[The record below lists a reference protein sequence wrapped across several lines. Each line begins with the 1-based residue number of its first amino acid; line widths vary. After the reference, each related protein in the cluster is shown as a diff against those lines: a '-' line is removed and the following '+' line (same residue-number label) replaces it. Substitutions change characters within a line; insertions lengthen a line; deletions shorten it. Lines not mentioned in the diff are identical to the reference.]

1 MDKKVI
7 FAVAGS
13 GKTTYIV
20 NGLSLEKRSLI
31 VTYTIANYENL
42 NRKILR
48 KFRGVWPANIT
59 LMTYFSF
66 LFRFC
71 YKPFLADVVGAKG
84 VFFEPNTNRYQKK
97 TDNLYYMTTGGYFYS
112 NRLSQYL
119 MERMKVIDDIRERI
133 TDYFDE
139 FIIDEVQDFAG
150 RDFSFLEKLMETNVY
165 QLFVGD
171 FYQHTYD
178 TSRDGNVNSN
188 LFDDRIKYE
197 ERYVK
202 KGVKCDHTTLINSW
216 RCSKPL
222 CNYIT
227 ENLGISIDSN
237 RNIEDITKVEF
248 VSDSCE
254 IERIMRD
261 ESIVKLHY
269 QKSSGYGSGHKN
281 WGETKGEDHY
291 YDVCILLN
299 KTTFQKYKTGKLN
312 ELVPST
318 RNKLYVALSRAR
330 GNVYL
335 INEEVTK

>member
-20 NGLSLEKRSLI
+20 NGLSLDKRSLI

-42 NRKILR
+42 RRKILR
-48 KFRGVWPANIT
+48 KFSGVWPANIT

-71 YKPFLADVVGAKG
+71 YKPFLADTVGAKG
-84 VFFEPNTNRYQKK
+84 IIFESNKRRDLEK
-97 TDNLYYMTTGGYFYS
+97 TDQLYYMTQNEYFYS
-112 NRLSQYL
+112 NRFSQFL
-119 MERMKVIDDIRERI
+119 MEGMNVIDDIRERI
-133 TDYFDE
+133 TDYFDQ

-150 RDFSFLEKLMETNVY
+150 RDFSFLEKLMETNVS

-178 TSRDGNVNSN
+178 TSRDGNVNCN
-188 LFDDRIKYE
+188 LFDDRMKYE

-202 KGVKCDHTTLINSW
+202 KGVECDHTTLINSW
-216 RCSKPL
+216 RCSKSV

-227 ENLGISIDSN
+227 DNLGISIDSN
-237 RNIEDITKVEF
+237 RSIEDITTVEF
-248 VSDSCE
+248 VSAPCE

-269 QKSSGYGSGHKN
+269 QKSSEYGSGHKN

-291 YDVCILLN
+291 HDVCILLN